1 MRRPVICEVLDAMER
16 SNRIRAA
23 RRASRV
29 TIITFGALLVLAFT
43 TPGIPAQD
51 SPTTSDP
58 SEAAA
63 TDRNS
68 GFAAWTSNEMLDRAD
83 VLIDDRR
90 FKEAAYLCRRVLS
103 DEPGSARATYG
114 LARCVEGLGDTG
126 EALRLYRNAVAINPD
141 LTGARAALDRL
152 EPAPKAVPKA
162 PEPAAQRRVPTRNEP
177 PPRAVATDA
186 SDMPT
191 AERASES
198 TSQPETAMTGPD
210 AGETAPPPETEQ
222 GSESPPRELITATP
236 AAPKA
241 TGGDA
246 DGDHVNLSIPEP
258 EAANTSPRIAL
269 IVGLTALALAI
280 PTVVVALVAWRRQST
295 CTLRGQLEHSSLPE
309 LLQWLAMSR
318 KDGELK
324 ISSGANRG
332 RLGLQDGQPVHAMWK
347 GTTGMEAVFELL
359 SLTHGSYVFRESSL
373 TSAGEQTFDLN
384 LQQIL
389 MQWACETDEANRND
403 VGDGIQ
409 PLESVDDST
418 LNTDLPF

>member
-1 MRRPVICEVLDAMER
+1 MISEVLAAMDR
-16 SNRIRAA
+16 TNRLPEAG
-23 RRASRV
+23 RASRV
-29 TIITFGALLVLAFT
+29 TVMTFGALLVLAFT
-43 TPGIPAQD
+43 PPGIPAQD
-51 SPTTSDP
+51 TPTTSDP
-58 SEAAA
+58 TEATA

-68 GFAAWTSNEMLDRAD
+68 GVAVWTSNEMLDRAD
-83 VLIDDRR
+83 ALIDDRR
-90 FKEAAYLCRRVLS
+90 FKEAAYLCRRVLG

-114 LARCVEGLGDTG
+114 LARCAEGLGDTG
-126 EALRLYRNAVAINPD
+126 EALRLYRKAVAINPD

-152 EPAPKAVPKA
+152 DPKPKAVPTA
-162 PEPAAQRRVPTRNEP
+162 AEPAAQRRVQTRNEP
-177 PPRAVATDA
+177 PPRAEATA
-186 SDMPT
+186 VPET
-191 AERASES
+191 PATEGASES
-198 TSQPETAMTGPD
+198 ISKPEAATAGPV

-222 GSESPPRELITATP
+222 GPGSPPRELITEAP
-236 AAPKA
+236 VVPKA

-246 DGDHVNLSIPEP
+246 DGVREDISNPEP
-258 EAANTSPRIAL
+258 ESADTSPRIAL

-324 ISSGANRG
+324 ISAGANRG

-347 GTTGMEAVFELL
+347 GTKGMEAIFELL
-359 SLTHGSYVFRESSL
+359 SLTHGSYVFRETPFS
-373 TSAGEQTFDLN
+373 SAGGQTFDLN

-389 MQWACETDEANRND
+389 MQWACKTDEANRDD
-403 VGDGIQ
+403 VGDGVQ

-418 LNTDLPF
+418 LNTNLPF

>member
-1 MRRPVICEVLDAMER
+1 MRRPVISEVLDAMGR
-16 SNRIRAA
+16 ANRLQAA
-23 RRASRV
+23 GRTSRV
-29 TIITFGALLVLAFT
+29 MIVTIGALLVLGFT
-43 TPGIPAQD
+43 AAGIPAQEN
-51 SPTTSDP
+51 PTTSDP
-58 SEAAA
+58 SEADAA
-63 TDRNS
+63 DRNN
-68 GFAAWTSNEMLDRAD
+68 GVAAWTSNEMLDRAD

-103 DEPGSARATYG
+103 GEPGSARATYG
-114 LARCVEGLGDTG
+114 LARCVEGLGDTD
-126 EALRLYRNAVAINPD
+126 EAVRLYRTAVAINPD

-152 EPAPKAVPKA
+152 VPAPKAVPTA
-162 PEPAAQRRVPTRNEP
+162 TEPAAQRRVQTRNEP
-177 PPRAVATDA
+177 PPRTEATDA
-186 SDMPT
+186 SDMP
-191 AERASES
+191 AAARASES
-198 TSQPETAMTGPD
+198 TSQPETATTSPD
-210 AGETAPPPETEQ
+210 AGETAPPTETGP
-222 GSESPPRELITATP
+222 GSGSPPSELITEKPTTP
-236 AAPKA
+236 RS
-241 TGGDA
+241 TGSDA

-318 KDGELK
+318 KNGELK

-332 RLGLQDGQPVHAMWK
+332 RLGLRDGQPVHAMWK
-347 GTTGMEAVFELL
+347 SAVGLEAVFELL
-359 SLTHGSYVFRESSL
+359 SLTHGSYVFRETPMSG
-373 TSAGEQTFDLN
+373 AGGQTFDLN

-403 VGDGIQ
+403 VGEGIK